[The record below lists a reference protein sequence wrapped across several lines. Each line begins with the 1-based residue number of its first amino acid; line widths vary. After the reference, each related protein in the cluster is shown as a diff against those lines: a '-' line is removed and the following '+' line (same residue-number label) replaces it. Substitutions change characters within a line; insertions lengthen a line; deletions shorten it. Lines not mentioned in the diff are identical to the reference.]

1 MPSSRALTR
10 RAAPVSRL
18 LTTGGALA
26 GILLAGLVPSA
37 SATTVT
43 PSATTAV
50 TATATT
56 ITPDCHAAC
65 FVRVRTGAYADY
77 DRIVVDLGGP
87 DLPYLEYEFLGG
99 TGLTPMSGKG
109 DGSEPRVP
117 LDGKTYLTLQF
128 FGATTYTTS
137 GAAAFIGATP
147 KVLDMPSVKGYAV
160 LGSFEG
166 HAKFGLALGDLSD
179 YHVFFLSNPNRL
191 VIDVYH

>member
-56 ITPDCHAAC
+56 ITPDCEAAC

-77 DRIVVDLGGP
+77 DRIVVDLAGP
-87 DLPYLEYEFLGG
+87 NLPKIVFQDLGG
-99 TGLTPMSGKG
+99 TGLYALG
-109 DGSEPRVP
+109 DGSEERPRIP
-117 LDGKTYLTLQF
+117 LNGKTYLTLNF
-128 FGATTYTTS
+128 SGATTLTTS
-137 GAAAFIGATP
+137 GADAFIGATP

-160 LGSFEG
+160 LGSYEG
-166 HAKFGLALGDLSD
+166 YAGFGLALGDLSD